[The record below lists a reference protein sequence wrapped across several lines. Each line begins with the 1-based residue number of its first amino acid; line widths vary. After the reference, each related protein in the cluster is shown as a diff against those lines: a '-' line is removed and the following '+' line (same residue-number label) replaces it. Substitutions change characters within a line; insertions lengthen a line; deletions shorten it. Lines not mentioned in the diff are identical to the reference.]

1 MVENNE
7 TSGPSEEIKDDENL
21 LMDFSNAFKSTTR
34 SKKKKQAPKPTQA
47 DYDQDP
53 KDEIN
58 RDLED
63 EQLQNEALSE
73 IIEIPRN
80 LTVT

>member
-1 MVENNE
+1 MVENSKE
-7 TSGPSEEIKDDENL
+7 ASYLSEDIKDDANL

-34 SKKKKQAPKPTQA
+34 SKKKKKAAKPVQEENET
-47 DYDQDP
+47 DP

-63 EQLQNEALSE
+63 LQL
-73 IIEIPRN
+73 
-80 LTVT
+80 